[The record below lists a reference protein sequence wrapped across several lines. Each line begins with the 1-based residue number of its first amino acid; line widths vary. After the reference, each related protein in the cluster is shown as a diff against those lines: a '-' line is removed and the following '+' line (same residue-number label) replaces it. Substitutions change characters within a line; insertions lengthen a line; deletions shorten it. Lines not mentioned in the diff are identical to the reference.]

1 MTRLRLLRPL
11 LAIACLGIP
20 LAVAQASAA
29 PAAADPLPSRQ
40 ILVMLKV
47 APEHLHVGTAYGAG
61 ASGARYGDSVALA
74 GRRRMAETIARKN
87 GFTLVD
93 GWPMPLLGVDCY
105 VMRLSPGVSI
115 DAAVAQVSRD
125 PRVAWSEPM
134 QVYEAQGSTGP
145 RASDPLLPI
154 EPAALTWRLTDLHK
168 FATGRGVK
176 VAIIDSKVDVAHPDL
191 AGHFIAD
198 ENFLAGTAP
207 LPEQHGTAVAGI
219 IGAAA
224 GNGIGIAG
232 IAPGAQMMALRACWQ
247 VRKTTAPPPTL
258 CESLGI
264 ARALQ
269 YAIDHKANVI
279 NLSLSGPPGI
289 LLSKLISIALTRNAS
304 VVTAFDPGLPNGGF
318 PASQPGVIAVADE
331 ALRNLPANVYAAP
344 GRDVPTT
351 QPGGRWYLVNGTSY
365 AVAHVSGLVALVR
378 ERRAVSSLARTASG
392 TIDACASLLGAI
404 PRCDC
409 ACGMFESARI
419 GRR

>member
-1 MTRLRLLRPL
+1 MTRSRLLRCL
-11 LAIACLGIP
+11 LAIACVAAP
-20 LAVAQASAA
+20 LAVAQASAN
-29 PAAADPLPSRQ
+29 PAAAVPLPSRQ

-61 ASGARYGDSVALA
+61 ASGARYGDSAALA
-74 GRRRMAETIARKN
+74 GRRRTAETIARKN

-115 DAAVAQVSRD
+115 EAAVAQVSRD

-134 QVYEAQGSTGP
+134 QVYQAQGSGQ
-145 RASDPLLPI
+145 RGADPLLPI
-154 EPAALTWRLTDLHK
+154 EPAAVSWRLTDLHK
-168 FATGRGVK
+168 FATGRGVS

-191 AGHFIAD
+191 SGHFIAD
-198 ENFLAGTAP
+198 ENFLATAASA
-207 LPEQHGTAVAGI
+207 PEQHGTAVAGI

-247 VRKTTAPPPTL
+247 VRKTTTPPPTL

-304 VVTAFDPGLPNGGF
+304 VVTAFDPTLPNGGF

-331 ALRNLPANVYAAP
+331 TLQNLPANVYAAP

-378 ERRAVSSLARTASG
+378 ERRRQFSLARTASG
-392 TIDACASLLGAI
+392 TIDACASLLGTI

-409 ACGMFESARI
+409 ACGLFEGARS